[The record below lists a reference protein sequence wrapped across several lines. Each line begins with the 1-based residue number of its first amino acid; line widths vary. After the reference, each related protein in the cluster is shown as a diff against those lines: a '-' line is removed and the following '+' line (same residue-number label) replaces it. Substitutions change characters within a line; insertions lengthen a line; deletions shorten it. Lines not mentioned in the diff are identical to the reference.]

1 MIVSILSLSVKSEQE
16 EGMKMMNNLDLV
28 IINYKNLTPA
38 DKRIIQAKLSV
49 LGLIT
54 NAKDEYKEDIKG
66 KTALTRLMYESAI
79 ETADELESKIKEAI
93 ILNMAEMIDGY
104 NHVVDDQDTDYF
116 RSGIHFL

>member
-1 MIVSILSLSVKSEQE
+1 
-16 EGMKMMNNLDLV
+16 MNNLDPV
-28 IINYKNLTPA
+28 IINYKNLKPE

-79 ETADELESKIKEAI
+79 EAVEELESKIKEAI
-93 ILNMAEMIDGY
+93 ISTMAEMIDGY
-104 NHVVDDQDTDYF
+104 DHLVDDQDTDDYF
-116 RSGIHFL
+116 YGLDGDDNE